1 VGAGLTMP
9 QVMESQRNKKEGALN
24 AESKTAAYK
33 LLLGLLRRSSL
44 LMDYFLKHCI
54 RPVMN
59 HVERSPAW
67 NYSPPSA
74 SAGS

>member
-1 VGAGLTMP
+1 MGAGLTMP